1 MMIND
6 FLFTGIL
13 LITVILGIQA
23 VISLIYIFKK
33 EREEN
38 KNDD

>member
-6 FLFTGIL
+6 FLFTGML

-23 VISLIYIFKK
+23 VIALIYIFKK
-33 EREEN
+33 ESEEE
-38 KNDD
+38 